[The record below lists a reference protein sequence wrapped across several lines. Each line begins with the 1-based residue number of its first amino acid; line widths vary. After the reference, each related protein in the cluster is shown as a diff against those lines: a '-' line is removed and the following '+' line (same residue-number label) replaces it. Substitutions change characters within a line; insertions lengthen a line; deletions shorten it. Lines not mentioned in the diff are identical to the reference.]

1 MKHKRLISLVLAI
14 MLIALNVIGANADFN
29 SDMSLEEIDLASG
42 LNAFDDR
49 FIPDEFLENTNG
61 ITPFATQNETE
72 PNNTIITADVLND
85 DDNMSGTISSGSD
98 VDYFVL
104 ENSGNGAVS
113 FWINASSPTQN
124 TYLNYMVLDSSG
136 NTVAYTSNTKK
147 LVVLPERGSVY
158 YIRVYSNSS
167 SAISYTL
174 RAKHYPYSAAALQ
187 GDTES
192 PSDCDAFLD
201 AMSENNYAIVAFG
214 YGSEPSPITE
224 NQFVRA
230 KEYTVAYYSGHGST
244 VDGGTI
250 NSESDDSSKIKVSEA
265 LNVDTSSWETSC
277 FWQES
282 DPIRVLVLASCFQ
295 LDSSCVS
302 TYAKIMK
309 ASGIRAIAGYHSYAP
324 VKGDDTIA
332 ASFVEFA
339 ETGESIKS
347 SWRQANYGQD
357 WAVLVYEDGANQF
370 YRLPGF
376 PGKTYPTPSDS
387 TPIYRYANF
396 IDNTGNSGRPVTTSI
411 SSVSGIPATLAYTDK
426 AENRVENVLYRD
438 SAGVAVDEHA
448 ALQTARDE
456 AQKILTEDELQ
467 VAICVESSVI
477 KELVDTEVGIV
488 EGTAT
493 TVEKGYTYYD
503 TYSGIKL
510 ADSFISIG
518 VDSDGITGVVNSW
531 KDRTIYASATN
542 MVTKE
547 NIISTSA
554 ATHAALRH
562 VESIHSIA
570 EVTCENLTYV
580 PVGNNIYQL
589 CYEIITPGG
598 TVFVNVLDGT
608 VIESQF

>member
-1 MKHKRLISLVLAI
+1 
-14 MLIALNVIGANADFN
+14 
-29 SDMSLEEIDLASG
+29 
-42 LNAFDDR
+42 
-49 FIPDEFLENTNG
+49 
-61 ITPFATQNETE
+61 
-72 PNNTIITADVLND
+72 
-85 DDNMSGTISSGSD
+85 
-98 VDYFVL
+98 
-104 ENSGNGAVS
+104 
-113 FWINASSPTQN
+113 
-124 TYLNYMVLDSSG
+124 
-136 NTVAYTSNTKK
+136 
-147 LVVLPERGSVY
+147 
-158 YIRVYSNSS
+158 
-167 SAISYTL
+167 
-174 RAKHYPYSAAALQ
+174 
-187 GDTES
+187 
-192 PSDCDAFLD
+192 
-201 AMSENNYAIVAFG
+201 MSENNYAIVAFG

-493 TVEKGYTYYD
+493 TVEKGYTYYE